1 MHPTPAQTD
10 MTLVRDRIQDLL
22 DRDRDQS
29 THASRH
35 RAALSEWALAEPV
48 GADAGT
54 GSLLP
59 VTWLIAEGL
68 RQAEEVQVSARM
80 TCALACIGRACWP
93 YPRGLKL
100 DVAQRL
106 LLVDPPTPDDAVW
119 AAERCIRNE
128 AIGAVVMDGRGLGMT
143 ATRRLH
149 LAARATGRSVVMG
162 RKREELRRPSAASV
176 RGVVCPEVSE
186 TGRPR
191 WSVEVLHRKGLR
203 SEGPRRR
210 VVERCGAA
218 MAFVVD
224 AAVADGSVATP
235 PRYRSAAIG

>member
-1 MHPTPAQTD
+1 MHPIPAQVD
-10 MTLVRDRIQDLL
+10 LAVVRDRIQDLL

-29 THASRH
+29 THAGHH
-35 RAALSEWALAEPV
+35 RAALSEWALAEPM
-48 GADAGT
+48 GAGT
-54 GSLLP
+54 RTASLLP

-68 RQAEEVQVSARM
+68 RGVEEVRVSAPM
-80 TCALACIGRACWP
+80 SSTLACIGRACWP
-93 YPRGLKL
+93 YPRGLEL
-100 DVAQRL
+100 GVARRL
-106 LLVDPPTPDDAVW
+106 LLIDAPTREDAVW
-119 AAERCIRNE
+119 AAERCLRDE

-162 RKREELRRPSAASV
+162 RRREELRRPSAASV

-191 WSVEVLHRKGLR
+191 WSVAVLHRKGLR
-203 SEGPRRR
+203 SENPRCR
-210 VVERCGAA
+210 VVERRGAA
-218 MAFVVD
+218 MAFAVD

-235 PRYRSAAIG
+235 PGRRLAAIG